1 MAGNPYKEDT
11 SPYSYDDPKY
21 ASYALNSTAKLLSG
35 ATDEDLR
42 VVTQKC
48 AQDEKVI
55 AVWRIPKEKQST
67 AACSMMPLAL
77 FYLPCFWPH
86 ALILSPCL
94 CAGYCAVNASVK
106 GTTYALTDRNFIR
119 IADFDCYGG
128 YYKSGSD
135 SAATALS
142 DIKAISVN
150 AKASGCTACC
160 SVDALHIGVPAGSPA
175 ANYGGRGASSSP
187 HEGRRKYVPHSQIR
201 CLMDDPENVR
211 SMINSAKQNQNSLI
225 APETQAMEASQTA
238 AEKILGLKTLL
249 DAGAITQSEYE
260 LKKGELL
267 LAM

>member
-1 MAGNPYKEDT
+1 MAGNPYKVDT
-11 SPYSYDDPKY
+11 SPYSYDGPKY
-21 ASYALNSTAKLLSG
+21 ASHALNSTAKLLSG

-94 CAGYCAVNASVK
+94 CAGYCAANASVK

-119 IADFDCYGG
+119 IADFDCYGC
-128 YYKSGSD
+128 YKSGSD

-175 ANYGGRGASSSP
+175 ANYGGRK
-187 HEGRRKYVPHSQIR
+187 HVPHSQIR

-211 SMINSAKQNQNSLI
+211 SMINSAKQNQNSLF